1 MLPDNISQLTC
12 LNACCAAPVSF
23 DAVTSS
29 SPFSN
34 LYYAVEL
41 PGVFKA
47 LSLTSYSPSQAKH
60 GYGSSE
66 DEQYSWLQQELAQVR
81 PGPAKTQRNCA
92 QTTFAGHRQA
102 LGPCIESGWPH
113 ALRYWLLVVCWPPAS

>member
-1 MLPDNISQLTC
+1 
-12 LNACCAAPVSF
+12 
-23 DAVTSS
+23 VTSS
-29 SPFSN
+29 FPFSN

-81 PGPAKTQRNCA
+81 PGPARRDVTVGKKCL
-92 QTTFAGHRQA
+92 
-102 LGPCIESGWPH
+102 LGTSRDCGSI
-113 ALRYWLLVVCWPPAS
+113 C